1 MVVRGLSRSLARVD
15 VWKAKWAPWLVVTG
29 RSRCF
34 NFPFSYKKQFISCVN
49 TQDSSLFSFFGVFL
63 SVYTF
68 VLLRDLTVQPADG
81 PLRSGETRANMFVQ
95 LKKEKKMTYLISLP
109 YSYVKKNALWAMG
122 NIRTRTLALNKQS
135 FGFTLVAK
143 RSSTREERKKW
154 RSTSCCFATACACLC
169 VHACVTLDLIKDPI
183 VPLWQF
189 PMFCVRKVFA

>member
-1 MVVRGLSRSLARVD
+1 MVVRGLSRSLAHVD

-34 NFPFSYKKQFISCVN
+34 NFPFSYKQLFISCVN
-49 TQDSSLFSFFGVFL
+49 TQDSSLFIFFGVFL

-68 VLLRDLTVQPADG
+68 VLLHDLTVQAAGG
-81 PLRSGETRANMFVQ
+81 PLRSGEMTANMFVQ

-135 FGFTLVAK
+135 SGFTLVAK
-143 RSSTREERKKW
+143 RSSTREEREKMEKYLVLF
-154 RSTSCCFATACACLC
+154 CNCVCVC